1 MREADLSAQQPET
14 QEDPRI
20 PGPDADARRA
30 RGDSGPSPARPQAT
44 RRLIWRVRDRATF
57 AALAQAR
64 PRRAGP
70 IRVRSV
76 PHRGPAAVA
85 YAVGRRSGNAVVRN
99 RLRRRLR
106 EAVREQADLLEP
118 DTAYL
123 VGADPVAATM
133 STEALSEALARA
145 LTPPERN
152 RA

>member
-1 MREADLSAQQPET
+1 MREADVSAQQPEA

-30 RGDSGPSPARPQAT
+30 RGDSVPSRARPQAT

-57 AALAQAR
+57 AALAEAR

-70 IRVRSV
+70 VRVRSV
-76 PHRGPAAVA
+76 PHHAGPPAVA
-85 YAVGRRSGNAVVRN
+85 YVVGRRAGNAVARN

-106 EAVREQADLLEP
+106 EAVRGHAELLEP

-123 VGADPVAATM
+123 VGADPSAATM
-133 STEALSEALARA
+133 SFDALSESLARA
-145 LTPPERN
+145 LTAPERS
-152 RA
+152 